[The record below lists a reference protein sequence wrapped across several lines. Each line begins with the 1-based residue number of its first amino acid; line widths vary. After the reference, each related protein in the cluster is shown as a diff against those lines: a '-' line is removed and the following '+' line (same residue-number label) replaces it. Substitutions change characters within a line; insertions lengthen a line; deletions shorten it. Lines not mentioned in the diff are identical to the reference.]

1 MLHNYLKITFRNII
15 KSPVYFLI
23 NLLGLSVGL
32 ASCLIIF
39 QYVYYESSYEN
50 FIPRKEDIKRIS
62 YHDHDSHLASTPV
75 PLAPTLKS
83 EFANVQ
89 HATRFIEL
97 KGLLQRQGSP
107 ANEEPGIIMADEEF
121 FEVFNFDLVAGDK
134 TSLSQPDVIYISR
147 KIADKYF
154 KEENALGNKLTLLDF
169 NFGEREVEVAGVFE
183 NIPSNTHMPF
193 EIVLSLASIVRDN
206 SNNPWATVDNWG
218 WNPFYTYVL
227 MSSGNTI
234 SQDEFNTV
242 IDQVLGKEGREESG
256 MVFKIQDIGSIH
268 LKSDLS
274 NEYQENG
281 NARAVYLL
289 GLVAL
294 LILSIACINY
304 INLSSAKGLER
315 VKEIGIRKNLGA
327 RRRQLISQ
335 FIIEALVICGFS
347 LLLGITLI
355 QGLEPVIAAFIP
367 NVTLGD
373 IFTSPEALLITLVPL
388 LVGIGWVVLQPAW
401 LISSFSLVD
410 MTKGK
415 MSGAGLKRSYIKWSV
430 ILQFGISMIL
440 LISCYIIYSQVSY
453 MQNKALGINI
463 DQVLIVERPLGDVTN
478 YEQKAQRFKNELVSR
493 ANIDIVSTTASIPSQ
508 GYNWSTNGFYKKGE
522 SKEDNSQSMNVTY
535 VDNNF
540 TKIYNIKVVAG
551 EGSSTGE
558 AFKSILLNRSAAE
571 VAGIVN
577 LEEAIGAVL
586 IQNNEEYII
595 KGIIDNY
602 NHRSIKTSFEPTVF
616 ILDNQI
622 ANYYSIRFNTEEQSL
637 SETKSILNLTKSIYM
652 EIFPDQA
659 FGYFFLDEA
668 FAAKYKSEFE
678 FGWIIL
684 TFSLLAVLLA
694 CLGLFGLSLFSLS
707 KRTKEIG
714 IRKTLGASIQSLL
727 VYLFKDYALLVFIA
741 MIPAVP
747 VAYYL
752 VSEWLHEYPF
762 RIELDISHFL
772 FPAIALFVIALATAS
787 YHVVKLTNTNPID
800 SLKYE

>member
-1 MLHNYLKITFRNII
+1 MLQNYLKITFRNII

-39 QYVYYESSYEN
+39 QYIYYESSYED
-50 FIPRKEDIKRIS
+50 FITRKEDIKRIS

-75 PLAPTLKS
+75 PLAPALKS

-97 KGLLQRQGSP
+97 KGLLQREGSP
-107 ANEEPGIIMADEEF
+107 ANEEAGIIMADEEF
-121 FEVFNFDLVAGDK
+121 FEVFNFGLLSGDK
-134 TSLSQPDVIYISR
+134 ASLSQPDVVYISR
-147 KIADKYF
+147 KIANKYF
-154 KEENALGNKLTLLDF
+154 KEENALGNKLSLLDF

-183 NIPSNTHMPF
+183 DIPSNTHMPF
-193 EIVLSLASIVRDN
+193 EIVLSLSSIVRNN

-234 SQDEFNTV
+234 GQDEFNTL
-242 IDQVLGKEGREESG
+242 IDQLFGGELREESG
-256 MVFKIQDIGSIH
+256 MAFQIQDIESIH

-281 NARAVYLL
+281 NARTVYLL

-315 VKEIGIRKNLGA
+315 VKEIGVRKNFGA
-327 RRRQLISQ
+327 SRRQLISQ
-335 FIIEALVICGFS
+335 FIVEALVICVFS
-347 LLLGITLI
+347 LLLAITLI
-355 QGLEPVIAAFIP
+355 QGLETFLVSFILD
-367 NVTLGD
+367 VTLGD
-373 IFTSPEALLITLVPL
+373 VFTSPVALLITIVPL
-388 LVGIGWVVLQPAW
+388 AVGIGWVVLQPAW

-415 MSGAGLKRSYIKWSV
+415 MSGAGLKRGYIRWSV

-453 MQNKALGINI
+453 MQNKPLGINV
-463 DQVLIVERPLGDVTN
+463 DQVLVVERPLGSVTH
-478 YEQKAQRFKNELVSR
+478 YEQKAQSFKNELASR

-522 SKEDNSQSMNVTY
+522 SKADNSQSMNVTY

-540 TKIYNIKVVAG
+540 TKIYDIKIVAG
-551 EGSSTGE
+551 KGSSAGE

-571 VAGIVN
+571 VIGFAN
-577 LEEAIGAVL
+577 LEEAIGTVL

-595 KGIIDNY
+595 KGIIDDY
-602 NHRSIKTSFEPTVF
+602 NHRSIKISFEPTVF

-622 ANYYSIRFNTEEQSL
+622 ANYFSIRFNTEKQSL
-637 SETKSILNLTKSIYM
+637 SEVKSMLDLTKSIYL
-652 EIFPDQA
+652 EIFPDQT

-668 FAAKYKSEFE
+668 FAAKYKSELE

-684 TFSLLAVLLA
+684 TFSLLAVILA
-694 CLGLFGLSLFSLS
+694 CLGLFGLSLFSIS

-714 IRKTLGASIQSLL
+714 IRKTLGASVQSLL
-727 VYLFKDYALLVFIA
+727 VYLFKDYALLMFVA
-741 MIPAVP
+741 MIPSVP
-747 VAYYL
+747 AAYYL

-762 RIELDISHFL
+762 RIELNASHFL
-772 FPAIALFVIALATAS
+772 LPALALFVIALGTAS
-787 YHVVKLTNTNPID
+787 YHVFKLTNTNPVD